1 MKMSNE
7 TREKISEFTMKINDW
22 IRERGLKKLALSFF
36 LWRYHHYFLD
46 IREVIEYDLEPEE
59 YEEIEEENMIFWD

>member
-36 LWRYHHYFLD
+36 LWRYHHCLLD
-46 IREVIEYDLEPEE
+46 IREAIEYDLEPQE
-59 YEEIEEENMIFWD
+59 YEEEDMIFWD